1 MGPFQPNP
9 FSESMMSS
17 GTDTEPPSSRV
28 PSPGALQT
36 PTGGHRGPPPQHQ
49 GNGRCSTAPRAPIP
63 TKQAWRRTAA
73 GARAVLGAAGIHR
86 TAADGETVQ
95 R

>member
-36 PTGGHRGPPPQHQ
+36 PTGGHRGPTP
-49 GNGRCSTAPRAPIP
+49 TAPGQWQMQHSPP
-63 TKQAWRRTAA
+63 CPHPHKA
-73 GARAVLGAAGIHR
+73 GVE
-86 TAADGETVQ
+86 ADGCRSTRCIGGRGYPQ
-95 R
+95 NSR